1 MLQAMREG
9 SKSPIMKIFLLF
21 LAAGFALWGVG
32 DITSG
37 LFGRGDKAVE
47 AGDSSV
53 SAAEAATEF
62 ELVRRTNFPSIPVG
76 QAIQLGLLGEVMGAL
91 ARRTLVAAEAD
102 RLGLATTRE
111 MERDFIANEP
121 SFQDELG
128 NFSEGRFLAAL
139 GRSGLNEKD
148 WLKRLD
154 ASLLSDQLVT
164 SIAGG
169 GRFSAPLATALAAF
183 QLEKRQAVI
192 LSFPVNPAL
201 VEDPTAAQLE
211 TYFAENSAV
220 YEAAALRDF
229 SLIWLTAEEIA
240 ARISLAEE
248 DVQLAYDTRLDEFST
263 PETRSVRQMV
273 FDSEEAA
280 LAARERLGNPAGFN
294 QLAGELLDWTE
305 DDVRLG
311 TVARSD
317 LDGELAETVFAAP
330 AGQLAGPAQTAFGW
344 HLVIVD
350 EIMAGKTPSLDE
362 VRGEIEETL
371 RGEEAYG
378 VLVDRVN
385 ALEDALAS
393 GASLQ
398 EAARTTDLPLSE
410 LNGIDQNGRD
420 IDGSA
425 ITGPLADLASDS
437 AFLELAFSLD
447 IDEISVI
454 GESGEDSFFVVQ
466 PHRDIA
472 ARSRTLEEVR
482 DRVRF
487 DWQLGEAVK
496 EARQAAE
503 AAIQQGASAFA
514 NQPVSPQFQRSGA
527 GLETA
532 DAQLIAR
539 TAFDLGKGEAAL
551 VEAGPAAYAVQLTQ
565 IEPADAETVA
575 NLADQLTLNLSAPV
589 AEDIGAALSVDL
601 SERFKLELNPG
612 LVQQLLIGQPQ

>member
-47 AGDSSV
+47 AGERSV

-91 ARRTLVAAEAD
+91 ARRTLVEAEAD

-111 MERDFIANEP
+111 MERDFIAKEP

-139 GRSGLNEKD
+139 GRSGLSEAD

-164 SIAGG
+164 SVAGG
-169 GRFSAPLATALAAF
+169 ARFSDQLAGELAAY

-192 LSFPVNPAL
+192 LSFPVNPDL

-211 TYFAENSAV
+211 SYFAENNAV

-229 SLIWLTAEEIA
+229 SLIWLTAEDIA
-240 ARISLAEE
+240 ANISLAEA

-273 FDSEEAA
+273 FDSEEDA
-280 LAARERLGNPAGFN
+280 LAARDRLGDPAGFN
-294 QLAGELLDWTE
+294 QLAAELLNWTE

-317 LDGELAETVFAAP
+317 LDGALAETVFAAQ

-350 EIMAGKTPSLDE
+350 EIMPGKTPSLEE
-362 VRGEIEETL
+362 VRAEIEEAL

-398 EAARTTDLPLSE
+398 EAARTTGLSLSE
-410 LNGIDQNGRD
+410 LNAMDRDGRD
-420 IDGSA
+420 IDGAA

-437 AFLELAFSLD
+437 AFRELAFSLD

-466 PHRDIA
+466 PRRDIA
-472 ARSRTLEEVR
+472 ARSRTLDEVR

-496 EARQAAE
+496 QARQAAE

-514 NQPVSPQFQRSGA
+514 GQPASPQFQRSGA
-527 GLETA
+527 GLETP

-539 TAFDLGKGEAAL
+539 TAFDLDKGEAAL

-565 IEPADAETVA
+565 IDPADAEAVA
-575 NLADQLTLNLSAPV
+575 NLAEQFTRNLSAPV